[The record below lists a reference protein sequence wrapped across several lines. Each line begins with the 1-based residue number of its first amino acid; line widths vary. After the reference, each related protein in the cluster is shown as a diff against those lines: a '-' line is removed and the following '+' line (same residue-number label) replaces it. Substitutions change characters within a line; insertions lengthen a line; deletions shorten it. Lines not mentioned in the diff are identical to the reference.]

1 MRDHGHLT
9 VQGGPTLASGACDV
23 SRGDAGPPAARNPRA
38 ARTTVRTVPESA
50 PGTPSPL
57 PEWADD
63 RYELGPLLGR
73 GGAGEVYRGFDR
85 KLNRDVAIKVLRGT
99 RGSGQ
104 AARFGREV
112 QLLARLQHPNLV
124 PLYDADLAG
133 SRRYLVMPLVQGTTL
148 AERIAEG
155 VLLEDEAK
163 RIGSALA
170 GALGYI
176 HSHGVVHR
184 DVKPSNVLLGRK
196 GQVFLADFGIA
207 RSDLGDQTV
216 TAPGQL
222 TGTAAYVAPE
232 QFESG
237 ESGPACDVYA
247 LGLVLLEA
255 LTGVPAFC
263 GPVLEQAL
271 ARLWRQ
277 PQIPPSL
284 GAGWVRLLDAMTA
297 RDPAHRPDC
306 ATITVLL
313 HRLADP
319 WPAVTIATSTS
330 VLPVTPAVTRPAAG
344 PVGGRRRPVSR
355 AATAAMY
362 VCVLTASTAAIGLSQ
377 GFAISLAPSMR
388 TLAPGPVRTLVKAPQ
403 PARAALAPAAWSTSL
418 LRGEQP

>member
-1 MRDHGHLT
+1 M
-9 VQGGPTLASGACDV
+9 
-23 SRGDAGPPAARNPRA
+23 
-38 ARTTVRTVPESA
+38 
-50 PGTPSPL
+50 
-57 PEWADD
+57 
-63 RYELGPLLGR
+63 
-73 GGAGEVYRGFDR
+73 YRGFDR
-85 KLNRDVAIKVLRGT
+85 KLNRHVAIKVLHGT
-99 RGSGQ
+99 WGSGQ
-104 AARFGREV
+104 AARFEREV
-112 QLLARLQHPNLV
+112 RLLARLQHPNLV
-124 PLYDADLAG
+124 PLYDAYLGDG
-133 SRRYLVMPLVQGTTL
+133 RRYLVMPFVQGTTL

-155 VLLEDEAK
+155 VLPQDEAK

-170 GALGYI
+170 GALDYI
-176 HSHGVVHR
+176 HSRGVVHR
-184 DVKPSNVLLGRK
+184 DVKPSNVLLGQN

-207 RSDLGDQTV
+207 RSDLGDQTA

-255 LTGVPAFC
+255 LTGVPAFR

-277 PQIPPSL
+277 PRIPLSL

-306 ATITVLL
+306 ASVTVLL
-313 HRLADP
+313 RRLAEP
-319 WPAVTIATSTS
+319 WPAATITTSTS

-344 PVGGRRRPVSR
+344 PVGRRRRPVSR
-355 AATAAMY
+355 AAAAAMY
-362 VCVLTASTAAIGLSQ
+362 VCVLTAGAATIGLSL
-377 GFAISLAPSMR
+377 GFAIHLAPSTR

-403 PARAALAPAAWSTSL
+403 PARAALVPAAWSASL
-418 LRGEQP
+418 L